1 METDIGRNRNRNRN
15 RSRETG
21 QTNQNDSTFETAS
34 AAAMGLDN
42 NWLREMQ
49 SKMEKKPTLL
59 GEKAGK
65 SSCCIFRVPQSLV
78 EINEKAYHPRIVSI
92 GPYHHG
98 SKGLKMIEEHKWR
111 FLRSLFDGNSDPW
124 GNIGLCFQ
132 AVASLEADIRE
143 CYSETNRFTSQELVE
158 MMVLDGCFVIELVRK
173 VVKLVP
179 IDPEDPI
186 FKMDWILPF
195 VMRDLLKL
203 ENQIPFFVLEKL
215 YEISVPD
222 PSPRYSLPILILQFF
237 SFSLERPGKV
247 RNNERSFDGKHLLD
261 LVRESFRP
269 QLREQ
274 QPTARDKAKRHLQ
287 FIQPAKKLDRAGI
300 KFETRKRSNSCFLD
314 VKFSNGVLKIP
325 PLRMDDF
332 ITCFILNCVA
342 FEQCYGHC
350 EKFVTDY
357 ATFMGCLINNPS
369 DAGFLSDH
377 KIIENY
383 YGTYEEVTR
392 FFDKVGKDVAFDLGK
407 SYLSQLIKD
416 VNEYYWND
424 WHVRWAS
431 FKHTYFDTPW
441 SFMSALAAL
450 ILLILTMIQSFL
462 AYYAYRHPPKPS

>member
-1 METDIGRNRNRNRN
+1 METNVGRNQNQNRNRNRE
-15 RSRETG
+15 SRQSNHHDT
-21 QTNQNDSTFETAS
+21 TFT
-34 AAAMGLDN
+34 AAASTDLEN
-42 NWLREMQ
+42 NWSLEMK
-49 SKMEKKPTLL
+49 SKFEKKPTLL

-65 SSCCIFRVPQSLV
+65 SSCCIFRVPRSLV
-78 EINEKAYHPRIVSI
+78 EINRKAYHPLIVSI

-98 SKGLKMIEEHKWR
+98 SEDLTMIEEHKRR
-111 FLRSLFDGNSDPW
+111 FLGSLFNRTNDPW
-124 GNIGLCFQ
+124 GNLRLCFQ
-132 AVASLEADIRE
+132 TVESLEAEIRE
-143 CYSETNRFTSQELVE
+143 CYSQTIRFESKELVE
-158 MMVLDGCFVIELVRK
+158 MMVVDGCFIIELVCELLNLATK
-173 VVKLVP
+173 
-179 IDPEDPI
+179 DPDDPI

-203 ENQIPFFVLEKL
+203 ENQIPYSVLEKL
-215 YEISVPD
+215 FKISVPNLGD
-222 PSPRYSLPILILQFF
+222 TLQNLILKFF
-237 SFSLERPGKV
+237 SFSLEKPGSMRTNAGK
-247 RNNERSFDGKHLLD
+247 FQGKHLLD

-269 QLREQ
+269 QSSRSQ
-274 QPTARDKAKRHLQ
+274 SPPAKSNKHPQ

-300 KFETRKRSNSCFLD
+300 KFKTRKSSDVCFLD
-314 VKFSNGVLKIP
+314 VKFSNGVLRIP

-332 ITCFILNCVA
+332 ITCYILNCVA

-357 ATFMGCLINNPS
+357 ATFMGCLINNPI

-383 YGTYEEVTR
+383 YGTDEEVTR

-407 SYLSQLIKD
+407 SYLYKLIED

-431 FKHTYFDTPW
+431 FKHIYFDTPW

-450 ILLILTMIQSFL
+450 ILLLLTMIQALL
-462 AYYAYRHPPKPS
+462 AYIAYVHPRS